1 MERHAAIR
9 LRIGN
14 QTHVNKSG
22 DRVAISPAIGP
33 AAARVTGRVVADFYP
48 RVTAAGLELGLA
60 IDLEARVTA
69 EALELGLATGPG
81 AADPEPRV
89 TAEALELGPP
99 TVLGA
104 AQTESETGICHA
116 RRAEAETETPSVAAP
131 EASTDR
137 TRERT
142 ATAVLPAW
150 DREAAVL
157 EGVVEVADLAVVVVV
172 AAAAVDGADKL
183 RGPETRPE
191 GALI

>member
-1 MERHAAIR
+1 M
-9 LRIGN
+9 
-14 QTHVNKSG
+14 
-22 DRVAISPAIGP
+22 
-33 AAARVTGRVVADFYP
+33 ARVTGRVVADFYP

-60 IDLEARVTA
+60 TDLEARVTA

-81 AADPEPRV
+81 AADLEPRV

-99 TVLGA
+99 TGPGA

-116 RRAEAETETPSVAAP
+116 PRAETETPSVAAP

-157 EGVVEVADLAVVVVV
+157 EGVVEVADLAAVVVV

-183 RGPETRPE
+183 REPENQT
-191 GALI
+191 